1 MLYINNRIIFNP
13 FYKAIQR
20 VFGEVRIP
28 FRFSKYSNQIYT
40 NFVHVYLLLLKER
53 YQASY
58 RRLVKLADDLHI
70 KQMLGIQKLPH
81 YTTLQKFVSKI
92 DKTLLEKLVRAS
104 HKLMTGLEMLAAIDS
119 TGFSNVN
126 PSYYYLHRCNLKTPT
141 KNFIQTSLVVDTKTK
156 LVLNVNTSPYRMHDT
171 QAFIPLMD
179 KLKHN
184 ISCVLADK
192 GYDSMELRKYCWKNN
207 IVNHTPVKRLPKYQ
221 KMSEE
226 RILAKRRFRYK
237 TYAKR
242 MIIESVIS
250 AIKRTTGNFVN
261 AKNKENQQKQVIFKV
276 LTYNLEKVTGKITF
290 QIYLE

>member
-1 MLYINNRIIFNP
+1 MNILQPIIFNP
-13 FYKAIQR
+13 FYKAIEK
-20 VFGEVRIP
+20 VFNEVRIP
-28 FRFSKYSNQIYT
+28 FHFSKYSNKIYT
-40 NFVHVYLLLLKER
+40 NFVHVYLLVLKER

-58 RRLVKLADDLHI
+58 RRLIKLADDLHI

-81 YTTLQKFVSKI
+81 PTTLQKFLSKI
-92 DKTLLEKLVRAS
+92 DKTLLEKLIRAS
-104 HKLMTGLEMLAAIDS
+104 HKLMTSLKMLTAIDS

-126 PSYYYLHRCNLKTPT
+126 PSYYYLHRCSLKTPT

-156 LVLNVNTSPYRMHDT
+156 LVLNISTSPYRQHDS
-171 QAFIPLMD
+171 QAFIPLID

-192 GYDSMELRKYCWKNN
+192 GYDSMQLRKYCWKNN
-207 IVNHTPVKRLPKYQ
+207 MINHIPVKGLPEYQ
-221 KMSEE
+221 KMSDE

-237 TYAKR
+237 TYSKR
-242 MIIESVIS
+242 TIIESVIS

-261 AKNKENQQKQVIFKV
+261 ARTKENQQKQVILKV
-276 LTYNLEKVTGKITF
+276 LTYNLEKTSGKITF

>member
-1 MLYINNRIIFNP
+1 MYMLQQIVFNP
-13 FYKAIQR
+13 FYKVIEK
-20 VFGEVRIP
+20 VFNEVRIP
-28 FRFSKYSNQIYT
+28 FHFSKYSNQIYT
-40 NFVHVYLLLLKER
+40 NFVHVYLLVLKER

-104 HKLMTGLEMLAAIDS
+104 HKLMTGLKMQTAIDS
-119 TGFSNVN
+119 TGFINVN

-156 LVLNVNTSPYRMHDT
+156 LILNISTSPYRQHDS
-171 QAFIPLMD
+171 QAFIPLID

-207 IVNHTPVKRLPKYQ
+207 IVNHTPVKGLPEYQ
-221 KMSEE
+221 KMSQE

-242 MIIESVIS
+242 TIIESVIS

-261 AKNKENQQKQVIFKV
+261 ARTKDNQQKQVIFKV
-276 LTYNLEKVTGKITF
+276 LTYNLEKVAGKIIF